1 VPGQTLRRRWQALTD
16 AVAGLGPF
24 DVPLPADPADV
35 LTLAAPE
42 GSWKAATADRRTEW
56 SYASAFAESLRW
68 VV

>member
-1 VPGQTLRRRWQALTD
+1 
-16 AVAGLGPF
+16 
-24 DVPLPADPADV
+24 V